1 MAVGGCAGSF
11 RRAREMTLAMSPEL
25 QAEIVPDADE
35 TRTALPSYLR
45 PYIAEWVE

>member
-1 MAVGGCAGSF
+1 MAAGVWAGSF

-45 PYIAEWVE
+45 PHIAEWVE